1 MIIIRGEPNVLG
13 LIPILTKM
21 HAASHM
27 SVLSSYETHES
38 CGFRDT
44 YLFNFLDNQI
54 QYGIR
59 AKTSEERP

>member
-44 YLFNFLDNQI
+44 YLFIF
-54 QYGIR
+54 
-59 AKTSEERP
+59 

>member
-44 YLFNFLDNQI
+44 SLFNFLVNQI